1 MEASSAGGFPAALDG
16 AIPADELRSQ
26 PNGAMDRRS
35 PVGSPTVLHIRRPL
49 ATPTRLL
56 PGLERAG
63 EEEVA
68 MGTREPER
76 LLAQQSFILDHL
88 PFLVWIMDGPDTFGR
103 VNARVAR
110 FLGKPRAE
118 IEGRA
123 IDELLPPAEA
133 AHARDVARQ
142 VLRTGEAVTEREWR
156 TGVDGMRLLAITRMP
171 HGPAGATPGRL
182 VCCAQDVTEQHAAE
196 VQRAQSEQ
204 NFRNFI
210 EALDDIVLI
219 GDTTG
224 RIVYANPAACRKLE
238 YTADQFRGLT
248 IVDMHPP
255 HLRDEAQDVLAGM
268 ITGDRDICP
277 LPLQT
282 RGGRLVPVETRV
294 QFGEWNGAPC
304 IFGLSKDLSVEQ
316 ELLQKFEKLFRINP
330 ALMAIT
336 DGDEHRYTDV
346 NDAFLTTLGFTRDEV
361 IGKTPTELGLVS
373 DHERHACAVGQLTET
388 GSLRDVEM
396 TIRTRDGDHRQGLFA
411 GESIEIQGRR
421 YALTVMIDITERN
434 RIAAEREQVI
444 AELQAAIEQIKT
456 LRGIVPICSR
466 CKKIRDDR
474 GYWEQVEAYV
484 TRHTAAEFSHGICPG
499 CLDELY
505 PEYRPPQE

>member
-1 MEASSAGGFPAALDG
+1 
-16 AIPADELRSQ
+16 
-26 PNGAMDRRS
+26 
-35 PVGSPTVLHIRRPL
+35 
-49 ATPTRLL
+49 
-56 PGLERAG
+56 
-63 EEEVA
+63 